1 MSTAPTGQTFFKENV
16 HGARVVL
23 LASRSDSMVRKLPV
37 KTFYRIRDPQ
47 NFYAAMR
54 ADVDL
59 LRSNRAYLSL
69 TTVIVCCLDAL
80 AAGSGEATRG
90 KFENFVTQHLPD
102 LCAALETACLGKK
115 KGAAVLYDGFRN
127 GFAHLREPKREFAI
141 AEDHELD
148 GDWAD
153 RVEVNGS
160 QFVAINVDRLAREFL
175 ILIDR
180 LEGHAA

>member
-1 MSTAPTGQTFFKENV
+1 
-16 HGARVVL
+16 
-23 LASRSDSMVRKLPV
+23 MVRKLAA
-37 KTFYRIRDPQ
+37 KTFYEIRNPQ

-59 LRSNRAYLSL
+59 LWSNRAYLSL

-80 AAGSGEATRG
+80 AAGSGKATPRE
-90 KFENFVTQHLPD
+90 FEKFVTQHLPD
-102 LCAALETACLGKK
+102 LCTALEIACLSKK

-127 GFAHLREPKREFAI
+127 GFAHLRSPKHGFAI
-141 AEDHELD
+141 AEDHELH

-180 LEGHAA
+180 LEGRAT